1 MKRKLFLVA
10 IASVL
15 LVNCS
20 NDETASFMNKAGDL
34 DIITAIPGVKNSKAL
49 KEGIAFNDGES
60 IKLAAKGTNGYSY
73 KLSPYTY
80 ATAQNK
86 WNTTMED
93 KLILLDG
100 ELTACAVYPSTT
112 LPEVTDVGTG
122 AFDSWKMVLKATSSS
137 LIAADQNDYM
147 WAAVKPMNGQ
157 PINKFNGKV
166 LLDFYHALS
175 RISFVLNKSEQYTG
189 PGKVTKIVLKK
200 DGGFNAGDGLLYAWS
215 TPDITESVVTWKDTK
230 VTQISCEDANGVT
243 LNAFAN
249 PHDTKQVAH
258 MIVAPIGVDETNQKG
273 LAKGLS
279 IELTVDDKTMVGNL
293 PNLVDAQGNS
303 VFLSGKYYE
312 YLIEVAPAGLVVSPL
327 VKVFNWLDTPA
338 GDFEIK

>member
-1 MKRKLFLVA
+1 MKRKLFLAA

-20 NDETASFMNKAGDL
+20 NDETASFMKKVDDL

-60 IKLAAKGTNGYSY
+60 IKLAAKGINGYSY

-80 ATAQNK
+80 ATALNK
-86 WNTTMED
+86 WNTAVED

-112 LPEVTDVGTG
+112 LPEITDAGTG
-122 AFDSWKMVLKATSSS
+122 AFDSWKMELKAASSS
-137 LIAADQNDYM
+137 LVAADQNDYM
-147 WAAVKPMNGQ
+147 WATVKPMNGQ

-175 RISFVLNKSEQYTG
+175 RISFVLNKNEQYTG

-200 DGGFNAGDGLLYAWS
+200 NGGFDAGNGLLYAWN
-215 TPDITESVVTWKDTK
+215 TADITESIVTWKDAK
-230 VTQISCEDANGVT
+230 VTQISCEDVNGAT
-243 LNAFAN
+243 LNEYAN
-249 PHDTKQVAH
+249 PHNTKQVAH
-258 MIVAPIGVDETNQKG
+258 MIIAPIGVDLANPNG

-293 PNLVDAQGNS
+293 PNLVDAQGKS

-312 YLIEVAPAGLVVSPL
+312 YLIEVAPAGLIINPL
-327 VKVFNWLDTPA
+327 VKVFNWVDTPA